1 MIKCT
6 NADLVYQNKMK
17 TKKGLDC
24 KSVYTV
30 GEKLYNIQK
39 KKKFFYTVT
48 HRVVIDE
55 LQQDFVYIFLLL
67 LPI

>member
-1 MIKCT
+1 
-6 NADLVYQNKMK
+6 MK

-30 GEKLYNIQK
+30 GEKLCNIK
-39 KKKFFYTVT
+39 KKKKFYTVT

-55 LQQDFVYIFLLL
+55 LQQAFVYIFLLL

>member
-1 MIKCT
+1 MIRKCT

-30 GEKLYNIQK
+30 GEKLCNIK
-39 KKKFFYTVT
+39 KKKKFYTVT

-55 LQQDFVYIFLLL
+55 LQQAFVYIFLLL

>member
-1 MIKCT
+1 
-6 NADLVYQNKMK
+6 MK